1 MNLPLVSVLIT
12 TYNRL
17 PLLKCC
23 ISSVLNQSYK
33 NLQIVI
39 IDDCSTDGTYEYLN
53 NIKDPRLEYF
63 KNEKN
68 IVSKEGEESNFRLSH
83 SKKRGK
89 FFINLGDDDYWPNS
103 LFIEN
108 CVNIFNQYPSL
119 AKVIGSQVNYYYQEE
134 YILFSYN
141 QIQDFLKNKNNLFY
155 HHDNILPD
163 GFLTGYEYLNLFSK
177 NPLGINIST
186 VGTMFSSDLFY
197 KAKSLQTKSMSM
209 VQAGFELF
217 IPCSLVG
224 DVYYINDPCA
234 VVGSKSTSLSYNK
247 TQIFHMNDQ
256 IKSVCNAFDNTINIL
271 HNIDQKNLV
280 KIKKDFISNICAAY
294 LFHSVEII
302 RKGKLALCT
311 EDNIKGYVGILDVL
325 KILFFHKIWFKKRIL
340 ISLFFYLNAKL
351 FFSNRKI

>member
-33 NLQIVI
+33 NLQIII

-53 NIKDPRLEYF
+53 SIKDLRLEYF

-68 IVSKEGEESNFRLSH
+68 IVSKEGEETNFRLSH

-89 FFINLGDDDYWPNS
+89 FFINLGDDDYWPNP

-108 CVNIFNQYPSL
+108 CVNKFNQYPTL
-119 AKVIGSQVNYYYQEE
+119 GKVIGSQVNYYYEEE

-141 QIQDFLKNKNNLFY
+141 QIQDFLKNKNKLFY
-155 HHDNILPD
+155 HHNNILPD
-163 GFLTGYEYLNLFSK
+163 GFLTGYEYLSRFSK

-197 KAKSLQTKSMSM
+197 KAKSLQSKSMSM

-256 IKSVCNAFDNTINIL
+256 IKSVCNAFSNIKYIP
-271 HNIDQKNLV
+271 HNIDEKN
-280 KIKKDFISNICAAY
+280 
-294 LFHSVEII
+294 
-302 RKGKLALCT
+302 
-311 EDNIKGYVGILDVL
+311 
-325 KILFFHKIWFKKRIL
+325 
-340 ISLFFYLNAKL
+340 
-351 FFSNRKI
+351 